1 MAKKI
6 GETHKQVTDLQR
18 NLVGIKPY
26 IATPAYDG
34 KVDSDYA
41 LSLADSVMLAASLGV
56 GCTVACM
63 GNGAFIDIA
72 RNNFVRMF
80 LETDC
85 THLFFI
91 DADLKWEPR
100 AFIGLLAGCV
110 DERPVVAGMYRRR
123 QDPEEYPVK
132 YVEADEGG
140 LQVVQGGWVECER
153 VPTGF
158 LCIQRNIIEEMAKD
172 AKMWKQ
178 HKSPDIPAL
187 FYTQVLED
195 GRYMGED
202 FSWCDDYCERY
213 DTHIHVWPDF
223 DFVHGGYE
231 CNWHSFMNEQVD
243 KYEQAKSMK
252 VIGGGK

>member
-1 MAKKI
+1 MAKRI
-6 GETHKQVTDLQR
+6 GETETTVNDTIN
-18 NLVGIKPY
+18 NLRGVKPF

-34 KVDSDYA
+34 KVDTDYA
-41 LSLADSVMLAASLGV
+41 LSLADSVMLAASMSV
-56 GCTVACM
+56 GCQVACM

-80 LETDC
+80 LESDC

-100 AFIGLLAGCV
+100 AFIGLLASGL
-110 DERPVVAGMYRRR
+110 PVVAGMYRRR

-132 YVEADEGG
+132 YKEDEEGG
-140 LQVVQGGWVECER
+140 LRIVNGGWVECER

-158 LCIQRNIIEEMAKD
+158 LCIERGIIEEMAKD
-172 AKMWKQ
+172 AKRWKQ
-178 HKSPDIPAL
+178 HNAPDIPAL

-202 FSWCDDYCERY
+202 FSWCDDYCEKY
-213 DTHIHVWPDF
+213 DTYIHVWPDF
-223 DFVHGGYE
+223 DFIHGGYA
-231 CNWHSFMNEQVD
+231 CNWHSFMNKKADEYHD
-243 KYEQAKSMK
+243 KNKGQKLEVVA
-252 VIGGGK
+252 

>member
-1 MAKKI
+1 MNVIDNTAEFNAGCYSELLLGCGHLRKKRL
-6 GETHKQVTDLQR
+6 KQPEQGDEWQ
-18 NLVGIKPY
+18 NLVTLDVNPACNPDVVHDLNVTPWPFQDEEFDEVHAYEVLEHIGRQGDYKSFFDHFNELYRILKP
-26 IATPAYDG
+26 
-34 KVDSDYA
+34 
-41 LSLADSVMLAASLGV
+41 
-56 GCTVACM
+56 
-63 GNGAFIDIA
+63 
-72 RNNFVRMF
+72 
-80 LETDC
+80 
-85 THLFFI
+85 
-91 DADLKWEPR
+91 
-100 AFIGLLAGCV
+100 
-110 DERPVVAGMYRRR
+110 
-123 QDPEEYPVK
+123 
-132 YVEADEGG
+132 GG

-202 FSWCDDYCERY
+202 FSWCDDYCDRY

-223 DFVHGGYE
+223 DFVHGGYK